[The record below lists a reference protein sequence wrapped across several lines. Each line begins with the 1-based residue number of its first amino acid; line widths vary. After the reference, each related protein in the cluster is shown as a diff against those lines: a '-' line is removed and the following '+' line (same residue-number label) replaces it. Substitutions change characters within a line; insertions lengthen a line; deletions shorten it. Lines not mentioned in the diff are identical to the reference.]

1 MNCLKKSSNSGSF
14 RINHSKHFL
23 LSPYLGISQKPSF
36 LGIADKEKRMYLCS
50 RKMDALGSMDATGM
64 NKCN

>member
-1 MNCLKKSSNSGSF
+1 MNRPKTF
-14 RINHSKHFL
+14 

-36 LGIADKEKRMYLCS
+36 LGIADKEKRLYLCS
-50 RKMDALGSMDATGM
+50 RKIDALGSMDATGM